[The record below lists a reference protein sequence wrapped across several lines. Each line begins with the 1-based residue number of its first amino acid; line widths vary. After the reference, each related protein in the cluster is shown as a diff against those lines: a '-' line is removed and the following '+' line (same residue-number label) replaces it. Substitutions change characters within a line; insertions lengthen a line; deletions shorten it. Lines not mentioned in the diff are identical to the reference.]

1 MKKLILFF
9 ILLAFVLPSANAL
22 VIGSQWVNDGTSISA
37 NKGEIVSFTY
47 SVFPTMNRFTDS
59 YNIMITLTKEDGTF
73 IRELANTNINGGDYS
88 DTQNFAVNN
97 AGNYS
102 VNIFV
107 RYTTGRDERDTS
119 NLNLKVLDSTTGNNA
134 PVITSTA
141 VTTATVNTLY
151 TYDVDASDADGD
163 TLSYSLTNNPIGMNI
178 NSNSGLI
185 SWTPQNIG
193 SYDVNV
199 KVSDN
204 KNGVDEQL
212 FVIVVSSVI
221 PGNNAPVIISNPVLT
236 GTVNTLYTYDVDATD
251 ADGDT
256 LTYSLVSSPN
266 WMQINN
272 VNGLISG
279 TPTQTGNYDV
289 NVKVSDNKGGV
300 DEQSFVIIVSSV
312 IPGNNAPVITS
323 NPVLTGTV
331 NTLYTYDVDATDA
344 DNDVLSYSLINKP
357 ANMNINSNSGLI
369 SWTPNNIGNYNV
381 NVKVSDNKGGVD
393 EQSFVIIVSS
403 VIPGNNAPY
412 FTNLPATVTAYKNVL
427 FNYDVNAIDADGDT
441 LTYSLVSSPDNVV
454 MNMNTGLITWTPNEV
469 GNYNIQVRV
478 SDNNGGSAV
487 STLTVNVNIINPNDL
502 NAQIINPNEG
512 DIYYQN
518 TPVLLEGISNPVAT
532 NYEWKIFQGN
542 SLIRTITGNII
553 GGTISTFYNF
563 AETGIYQILFGVSV
577 DDVKSP
583 YDNVNIEV
591 VQQPDVSIKVIS
603 YVNNA
608 LTVEGVVIDSNLIEK
623 YLWDFEGRERE
634 GKIVSIE
641 FTPDKK
647 SVFVVLTAVDKYG
660 NDFIATKLIDLSQF
674 DDGKETSQVHK
685 IRLNDMTFIKSNDAV
700 HVFVNVRNEG
710 NNDEK
715 VSLRVNIGRF
725 VQYDSFTLSKNDV
738 LQRHFVFKETDDQH
752 VINAEATVGSKKYTI
767 YKVM

>member
-251 ADGDT
+251 ADNDV
-256 LTYSLVSSPN
+256 LSYSL
-266 WMQINN
+266 INKPAN
-272 VNGLISG
+272 MNINSNSGLISW
-279 TPTQTGNYDV
+279 TPNNIGNYNV

-518 TPVLLEGISNPVAT
+518 TPVLLEGTSNPVAT

>member
-518 TPVLLEGISNPVAT
+518 TPVLLEGTSNPVAT

>member
-427 FNYDVNAIDADGDT
+427 FNYDVNAVDADGDT

>member
-279 TPTQTGNYDV
+279 TPTQTGNYD
-289 NVKVSDNKGGV
+289 
-300 DEQSFVIIVSSV
+300 
-312 IPGNNAPVITS
+312 
-323 NPVLTGTV
+323 
-331 NTLYTYDVDATDA
+331 
-344 DNDVLSYSLINKP
+344 
-357 ANMNINSNSGLI
+357 
-369 SWTPNNIGNYNV
+369 V

>member
-1 MKKLILFF
+1 
-9 ILLAFVLPSANAL
+9 
-22 VIGSQWVNDGTSISA
+22 
-37 NKGEIVSFTY
+37 
-47 SVFPTMNRFTDS
+47 
-59 YNIMITLTKEDGTF
+59 
-73 IRELANTNINGGDYS
+73 
-88 DTQNFAVNN
+88 
-97 AGNYS
+97 
-102 VNIFV
+102 
-107 RYTTGRDERDTS
+107 
-119 NLNLKVLDSTTGNNA
+119 
-134 PVITSTA
+134 
-141 VTTATVNTLY
+141 
-151 TYDVDASDADGD
+151 
-163 TLSYSLTNNPIGMNI
+163 
-178 NSNSGLI
+178 
-185 SWTPQNIG
+185 
-193 SYDVNV
+193 
-199 KVSDN
+199 
-204 KNGVDEQL
+204 
-212 FVIVVSSVI
+212 
-221 PGNNAPVIISNPVLT
+221 
-236 GTVNTLYTYDVDATD
+236 
-251 ADGDT
+251 
-256 LTYSLVSSPN
+256 
-266 WMQINN
+266 
-272 VNGLISG
+272 
-279 TPTQTGNYDV
+279 
-289 NVKVSDNKGGV
+289 
-300 DEQSFVIIVSSV
+300 
-312 IPGNNAPVITS
+312 
-323 NPVLTGTV
+323 
-331 NTLYTYDVDATDA
+331 
-344 DNDVLSYSLINKP
+344 
-357 ANMNINSNSGLI
+357 MNINSNSGLI